1 MKILRFRFARSL
13 GLLLIAAVFCSA
25 QQPTS
30 IPNLKEQIAKLERI
44 DQDPT
49 TPEDVKSL
57 NRRFLNERR
66 TQLYGLLKQR
76 LDTLKKYQATVK
88 AILSPDE
95 NKIIDDS
102 IAEIQTD
109 LQTLKPFVTAE
120 ANGATVESATSQ
132 PSGPAAPNDTSAQ
145 PPVTTAV
152 SPTDISTGPATPATN
167 PVPPQ
172 KVTPV
177 SPAAC
182 SGDTNSYQ
190 SAPPLL
196 TDAIGRVAD
205 DIISGAQ
212 TPVDAVA
219 FKFDDM
225 FLYAVA
231 DAVDPGGDSSI
242 ASVKSMKAYQ
252 YLGETIRTDKQIGA
266 PAKGT
271 GTTSLIEKP
280 SFARLLGFAVEHGAI
295 TQQVSATG
303 LTLSTSPYLLYTFN
317 NGGDT
322 AENYQRAGVL
332 NRIGLSATFDLKD
345 QNTPLANASRNQL
358 SEWSV
363 RARLFGDRST
373 RSKGFQDFWN
383 KPGGPREAIEG
394 RLAAVT
400 QAFADVNLDPEFDPF
415 IDVKTDLRNVVAAV
429 VANPAYTAANAQSKK
444 QMLTNA
450 SLCVIRKEVYE
461 PINSNSFPVSKA
473 KRDRINEELMP
484 RIAASMR
491 NIDAVRQLL
500 NDKLEEFQKGPL
512 ATFAYTNHRKP
523 IGSDYSEIKFLYQHE
538 GPMLQ
543 PMKLVANF
551 GASFYNKPAPL
562 LNQQRLRD
570 VGFGLSF
577 EGQSSSPFLKNT
589 ADLSKITYAFTG
601 SYQRQFENRGIPGRK
616 ADIAA
621 FQFKLDVPVFA
632 GFSVPL
638 AVTYANATEQERK
651 SHVRFNFGS
660 GFDFD
665 KLLAILKLTKQ

>member
-1 MKILRFRFARSL
+1 MKTFRFRLHRAV
-13 GLLLIAAVFCSA
+13 GMILIGAVLCSA
-25 QQPTS
+25 QQQTASVPK
-30 IPNLKEQIAKLERI
+30 LKEQIAKLEEI
-44 DQDPT
+44 DRDSA
-49 TPEDVKSL
+49 TPDDVRSL

-66 TQLYGLLKQR
+66 EQLYGLLKQR
-76 LDTLKKYQATVK
+76 LDTLQKYQATVK
-88 AILSPDE
+88 AMLSLAE
-95 NKIIDDS
+95 NKTIEDS

-109 LQTLKPFVTAE
+109 LQGLKQFINPSNGNGSALE
-120 ANGATVESATSQ
+120 AATSQ
-132 PSGPAAPNDTSAQ
+132 PPAATNRTPSQPLLTSSASADTVA
-145 PPVTTAV
+145 
-152 SPTDISTGPATPATN
+152 PATN
-167 PVPPQ
+167 PAPPQ
-172 KVTPV
+172 RVAAVTV
-177 SPAAC
+177 GTC
-182 SGDTNSYQ
+182 SGSTNPYED
-190 SAPPLL
+190 APPLL
-196 TDAIGRVAD
+196 ADAIERVAD
-205 DIISGAQ
+205 AIIAGRR
-212 TPVDAVA
+212 TPADNVA
-219 FKFDDM
+219 LKFDDM

-231 DAVDPGGDSSI
+231 HAVDPGGDSSI

-322 AENYQRAGVL
+322 AENYQRAGIL

-345 QNTPLANASRNQL
+345 QNNALASASRNQL
-358 SEWSV
+358 SDWSV

-373 RSKGFQDFWN
+373 RSKSFQDFWN
-383 KPGGPREAIEG
+383 KPGGPREAIEA

-400 QAFADVNLDPEFDPF
+400 GAFANVSPGLDPAFDAF
-415 IDVKTDLRNVVAAV
+415 TNVKVDLQNVVTAV
-429 VANPAYTAANAQSKK
+429 ASSPSYTAANPENKK
-444 QMLTNA
+444 KLLTNA

-461 PINSNSFPVSKA
+461 PINTNSFPVSSA
-473 KRDRINEELMP
+473 KRDQINNELMP
-484 RIAASMR
+484 RIAASMN
-491 NIDAVRQLL
+491 NIEAVRKLL

-512 ATFAYTNHRKP
+512 ATFAYINHRRP
-523 IGSDYSEIKFLYQHE
+523 IGSDYSEVKFLYSHE
-538 GPMLQ
+538 GSMLQ

-551 GASFYNKPAPL
+551 GASFYNKPNPA

-570 VGFGLSF
+570 MAFGLSF
-577 EGQSSSPFLKNT
+577 EGQSSSPFLKDT

-601 SYQRQFENRGIPGRK
+601 SYQRTFENRGVLGRK

-621 FQFKLDVPVFA
+621 VQFKLDVPIFA
-632 GFSVPL
+632 GFNLPL

-665 KLLAILKLTKQ
+665 KLLAIMKLVRK

>member
-1 MKILRFRFARSL
+1 
-13 GLLLIAAVFCSA
+13 
-25 QQPTS
+25 
-30 IPNLKEQIAKLERI
+30 
-44 DQDPT
+44 
-49 TPEDVKSL
+49 
-57 NRRFLNERR
+57 
-66 TQLYGLLKQR
+66 
-76 LDTLKKYQATVK
+76 
-88 AILSPDE
+88 
-95 NKIIDDS
+95 
-102 IAEIQTD
+102 
-109 LQTLKPFVTAE
+109 
-120 ANGATVESATSQ
+120 
-132 PSGPAAPNDTSAQ
+132 
-145 PPVTTAV
+145 
-152 SPTDISTGPATPATN
+152 
-167 PVPPQ
+167 
-172 KVTPV
+172 
-177 SPAAC
+177 
-182 SGDTNSYQ
+182 
-190 SAPPLL
+190 
-196 TDAIGRVAD
+196 
-205 DIISGAQ
+205 
-212 TPVDAVA
+212 
-219 FKFDDM
+219 
-225 FLYAVA
+225 
-231 DAVDPGGDSSI
+231 
-242 ASVKSMKAYQ
+242 
-252 YLGETIRTDKQIGA
+252 
-266 PAKGT
+266 
-271 GTTSLIEKP
+271 
-280 SFARLLGFAVEHGAI
+280 
-295 TQQVSATG
+295 
-303 LTLSTSPYLLYTFN
+303 
-317 NGGDT
+317 
-322 AENYQRAGVL
+322 
-332 NRIGLSATFDLKD
+332 
-345 QNTPLANASRNQL
+345 
-358 SEWSV
+358 
-363 RARLFGDRST
+363 
-373 RSKGFQDFWN
+373 
-383 KPGGPREAIEG
+383 
-394 RLAAVT
+394 VT

>member
-1 MKILRFRFARSL
+1 MKNFRLGFARTV
-13 GLLLIAAVFCSA
+13 GLILIAAVLCSA
-25 QQPTS
+25 QQPTAS
-30 IPNLKEQIAKLERI
+30 IPNLKEQIAKLEQI
-44 DQDPT
+44 DQDPA
-49 TPEDVKSL
+49 TPDDVKTL

-66 TQLYGLLKQR
+66 SQLYGLLKQR
-76 LDTLKKYQATVK
+76 LDTLRKYQATVK
-88 AILSPDE
+88 AMLSSDE
-95 NKIIDDS
+95 NKTIEDS

-109 LQTLKPFVTAE
+109 LRRLPPSVNSSDG
-120 ANGATVESATSQ
+120 NGSTVETATSQ
-132 PSGPAAPNDTSAQ
+132 PPAATNGTPAQPVLTSSVSTAPAATATNPAPVQ
-145 PPVTTAV
+145 KVPPVT
-152 SPTDISTGPATPATN
+152 PAT
-167 PVPPQ
+167 
-172 KVTPV
+172 
-177 SPAAC
+177 C
-182 SGDTNSYQ
+182 SGSANPYQ
-190 SAPPLL
+190 DAPPLL
-196 TDAIGRVAD
+196 ADAIERVAD
-205 DIISGAQ
+205 DIIAGRQ
-212 TPVDAVA
+212 TPADAVA

-225 FLYAVA
+225 FLYALA
-231 DAVDPGGDSSI
+231 HAVDPGGDSSI
-242 ASVKSMKAYQ
+242 ASVKSLKAYQ

-266 PAKGT
+266 PAKGA

-303 LTLSTSPYLLYTFN
+303 LTLSTSPYMLYTFN

-332 NRIGLSATFDLKD
+332 NRIGLAATFDLKD
-345 QNTPLANASRNQL
+345 QNNALASASRNQL

-400 QAFADVNLDPEFDPF
+400 AAFANVSPGLDPAFDAF
-415 IDVKTDLRNVVAAV
+415 TNVKADLRTVVIAV
-429 VANPAYTAANAQSKK
+429 VGGPSYTAANAESKK
-444 QMLTNA
+444 KMLTNA
-450 SLCVIRKEVYE
+450 SLCVIRKEVYD
-461 PINSNSFPVSKA
+461 PISNNSFPVTNA
-473 KRDRINEELMP
+473 KRNQINEELMP

-491 NIDAVRQLL
+491 NIEAVRKLL

-512 ATFAYTNHRKP
+512 ATFAYINHRRP
-523 IGSDYSEIKFLYQHE
+523 IGSDYSEAKFLYQHE
-538 GPMLQ
+538 SPTLD

-551 GASFYNKPAPL
+551 GASFYNKPNSA

-570 VGFGLSF
+570 IAFGLSF
-577 EGQSSSPFLKNT
+577 EGQSSSPFLKDT

-601 SYQRQFENRGIPGRK
+601 SYQRTFENRGVLGKK

-621 FQFKLDVPVFA
+621 FQFKLDVPIFA
-632 GFSVPL
+632 GFNLPL

-651 SHVRFNFGS
+651 SHIRFNFGS

-665 KLLAILKLTKQ
+665 KLLAIMKLVRR